1 MIKDLTAEDKFI
13 EEGLKEIDE
22 EIKSEDEIKQ
32 QAEYITSLL
41 NVNPVVRVE
50 YAGNT
55 YTLSSK
61 QTKKPEKVMTNPG
74 NKSLGI
80 DPTYKTV
87 YSDVI
92 VLAAINENRRR
103 QAYLA
108 NKAYIAPATYTGY
121 YNDEF
126 TYQENLIAVVEAF
139 LRHVIGELKIEA
151 CDDGIAKI
159 AREKDMLK

>member
-1 MIKDLTAEDKFI
+1 MIKDMTQEDKFI
-13 EEGLKEIDE
+13 QEGLKEIDE
-22 EIKSEDEIKQ
+22 EIKSEDEIKD

-55 YTLSSK
+55 YTLSAK
-61 QTKKPEKVMTNPG
+61 QAKKPEKIETHPG
-74 NKSLGI
+74 NKDLGI
-80 DPTYKTV
+80 PPTYKTV
-87 YSDVI
+87 HSDVI
-92 VLAAINENRRR
+92 ILVAINENRRR
-103 QAYLA
+103 QAYLS
-108 NKAYIAPATYTGY
+108 NKAYLAPATYTGY

-139 LRHVIGELKIEA
+139 LRHVIGEIKIEA
-151 CDDGIAKI
+151 EDDGIARV